1 MEMSIREKGFSLV
14 LTIMQCG
21 NSFFPSLPLTLAVSL
36 TFDAPLR
43 IPNQLAYLLKVF
55 GRGGKLLPG
64 ACTSLAPERR
74 RKVATMLYAN

>member
-1 MEMSIREKGFSLV
+1 MEISIREKGFSLV

-21 NSFFPSLPLTLAVSL
+21 NSPLPCLSISVPL

-43 IPNQLAYLLKVF
+43 IPNQLAYLWKVL

-64 ACTSLAPERR
+64 ACTRLAPERR

>member
-21 NSFFPSLPLTLAVSL
+21 NSSFPSLPPTLAVYLSLSLSVPL

-43 IPNQLAYLLKVF
+43 IPNQLAYLLKVL
-55 GRGGKLLPG
+55 GRGGNEVG
-64 ACTSLAPERR
+64 S
-74 RKVATMLYAN
+74 